1 MTLPPQLKRT
11 LHSFFLQIHNRGLE
25 RAFSDYPE
33 CRPGRRPRLEITF
46 HPDVLNAFWNVY

>member
-33 CRPGRRPRLEITF
+33 CRPGRRPRLEVTF